1 MASKARR
8 AAEAPRQEHTAREAG
23 TESANGRKAAI
34 LDVATDLFGRSGY
47 HETTIKDIAA
57 AAGISSGLVYTY
69 VENKDDLLFQII
81 ARSLEGYCTDMTR
94 AIAGVRDPVNR
105 FKIAYRTYCTG
116 VQNNSHQTL
125 LAFRH
130 VVSLPKVYRD
140 CIKALDTKSILVLEA
155 EIRACVEAG
164 FFRKTESFTAAAMA
178 AHLAQAW
185 PLKAWL
191 LSAHT
196 SETEFVELA
205 LDMVLGSLSNR
216 EVGGAA
222 AALSAA
228 LPAPPPAAPPP
239 ARARRRRA

>member
-1 MASKARR
+1 MASKTRG
-8 AAEAPRQEHTAREAG
+8 AANAPRLARIAREAEA
-23 TESANGRKAAI
+23 ESANGRKAAI
-34 LDVATDLFGRSGY
+34 LDVATDLFGRNGY

-81 ARSLEGYCTDMTR
+81 ARSLEGYCTEMTR

-116 VQNNSHQTL
+116 VLKNTHQTL

-130 VVSLPKVYRD
+130 VVSLPKVFRD
-140 CIKALDTKSILVLEA
+140 RIKALDAKSILVLEA

-164 FFRKTESFTAAAMA
+164 YFQKTESFTVASMA

-185 PLKAWL
+185 PLKTWL
-191 LSAHT
+191 LSTHT

-205 LDMVLGSLSNR
+205 LDMVLASLSGR
-216 EVGGAA
+216 EAA
-222 AALSAA
+222 AAVA
-228 LPAPPPAAPPP
+228 AAPAGAPP
-239 ARARRRRA
+239 ARTRRRSA

>member
-1 MASKARR
+1 MASKPR
-8 AAEAPRQEHTAREAG
+8 AAANAARLQRIAREAEA
-23 TESANGRKAAI
+23 ESANGRKAAI
-34 LDVATDLFGRSGY
+34 LDVATDLFGRNGY

-69 VENKDDLLFQII
+69 VENKDDLLYQII
-81 ARSLEGYCTDMTR
+81 ARSLEGYCTEMTR

-116 VQNNSHQTL
+116 VLKNAHQTL

-130 VVSLPKVYRD
+130 VVSLPKLVRD
-140 CIKALDTKSILVLEA
+140 RIKALDAKSILVLEV

-164 FFRKTESFTAAAMA
+164 HFRKVEPFTAAAMA
-178 AHLAQAW
+178 AHMAQAW
-185 PLKAWL
+185 PLKKWL
-191 LSAHT
+191 LSART

-205 LDMVLGSLSNR
+205 LDMVLGSLCAHH
-216 EVGGAA
+216 VGAA
-222 AALSAA
+222 HAAV
-228 LPAPPPAAPPP
+228 PAGAPP